1 MKLQVRIRSIL
12 FNFFSIFY
20 FGKEKNTTSEWRGGF
35 ALTTGDVLRSSKMSF
50 FLSFLFCFVSFFFGS
65 PSLFHFLFL
74 SMKRQWRPER
84 LNDYL
89 REKERPKPKK
99 TKTKNTTK
107 STDWFIKKE
116 NKGKQ
121 LRNVEIGG
129 GGAWEKN
136 FLTTVAPFI
145 TLVRERWVVSRLS
158 GLWPNQRRPM
168 KQKKNETK

>member
-1 MKLQVRIRSIL
+1 MERGFR
-12 FNFFSIFY
+12 FNDRRRFTIVENEFFSLLFVLFRFFFFWFPISLSFSIS
-20 FGKEKNTTSEWRGGF
+20 FNETPM
-35 ALTTGDVLRSSKMSF
+35 TTGKIEWL
-50 FLSFLFCFVSFFFGS
+50 
-65 PSLFHFLFL
+65 PT
-74 SMKRQWRPER
+74 
-84 LNDYL
+84 
-89 REKERPKPKK
+89 REGKTKTKK
-99 TKTKNTTK
+99 NNKTKNTTK